1 MDLSEQLDDA
11 IGHGPV
17 PPPVSGT
24 VAAGR
29 RALLR
34 RRLATTASALAV
46 VVVVAVTGA
55 LVVPGTPAADV
66 APDPA
71 APPAPDPSTAPRPGS
86 VAPSTGQ
93 GEVVDRMS
101 RVGIERWR
109 PGREPARGVR
119 LTADGRLVAADGA
132 TILEQVTNPL
142 DREPPAYS
150 AAASVRR
157 GGSTDW
163 YLLDRSPRQGS
174 VSSWG
179 PWGAYASFSDWVD
192 AEVRLARPGGEG
204 AG

>member
-24 VAAGR
+24 LAAGR

-46 VVVVAVTGA
+46 VAVVAVTGA

-71 APPAPDPSTAPRPGS
+71 APPAADPSTAPRPRS
-86 VAPSTGQ
+86 VAPSTE

-101 RVGIERWR
+101 RVGFERWR

-119 LTADGRLVAADGA
+119 LTADGRLVAVDGA

-163 YLLDRSPRQGS
+163 YLLDRSPQQGS

-179 PWGAYASFSDWVD
+179 PSGSSVSFSDWVE
-192 AEVRLARPGGEG
+192 AEIRLARPGGEG

>member
-46 VVVVAVTGA
+46 VAVVAVTGA
-55 LVVPGTPAADV
+55 LVVPGTPATDV

-71 APPAPDPSTAPRPGS
+71 VPPATDPSTAPRPRS

-109 PGREPARGVR
+109 PRRGPARGVR
-119 LTADGRLVAADGA
+119 LTSDGRLVAVDGA
-132 TILEQVTNPL
+132 TILEQVANPL

-150 AAASVRR
+150 AAVSVRR

-163 YLLDRSPRQGS
+163 YLLDRSPQQS
-174 VSSWG
+174 TISSWG
-179 PWGAYASFSDWVD
+179 PWGAYASFTSWVD
-192 AEVRLARPGGEG
+192 DQVRLNGPQG
-204 AG
+204 AGPG